1 LTRARAY
8 PRAVR
13 IIAITNIKGGVGKT
27 TTAVNLAY
35 LSAAGGWTTLLW
47 DLDAQGGATY
57 ALGCDEHEHAS
68 ARKLVAGKRE
78 LPELILAS
86 GYPGLDL
93 LPADFSYRNFAVHLA
108 RRRHPTERLLKMSRS
123 LREIYGALFLDCPA
137 AISLLSESVLRAAD
151 AVIVPLVPAPLSVRM
166 LVQLRDFVRRE
177 GWNDL
182 ALLPFFSMVDR
193 RRTLHRELIVQARAE
208 FPAMLAT
215 EVPYW
220 SEIERMSVRRAPLP
234 ACAPSSDAAR
244 IYRALWSE
252 IRERLEA
259 LPRPATATREL
270 GRYPAS
276 DDPGAGLPRGATL
289 NPDTW

>member
-1 LTRARAY
+1 
-8 PRAVR
+8 
-13 IIAITNIKGGVGKT
+13 
-27 TTAVNLAY
+27 
-35 LSAAGGWTTLLW
+35 
-47 DLDAQGGATY
+47 
-57 ALGCDEHEHAS
+57 
-68 ARKLVAGKRE
+68 
-78 LPELILAS
+78 
-86 GYPGLDL
+86 
-93 LPADFSYRNFAVHLA
+93 
-108 RRRHPTERLLKMSRS
+108 
-123 LREIYGALFLDCPA
+123 
-137 AISLLSESVLRAAD
+137 
-151 AVIVPLVPAPLSVRM
+151 
-166 LVQLRDFVRRE
+166 VRRE